1 MPTKRESLLP
11 VLNVK
16 RESLLPVLNVK
27 ATCDLPVLNVKA
39 TCDLPV
45 LNVKA
50 TCDLPVLNVKAT
62 CDLPV
67 LNVKATC
74 DLLQSSQKVH
84 PISPNQVK
92 TSYWEYI
99 QEINCRHY
107 TMSNIHINIDFVTK
121 QHRNTREVSFR
132 TFKL

>member
-1 MPTKRESLLP
+1 MLHVKATCDLP
-11 VLNVK
+11 VLH
-16 RESLLPVLNVK
+16 VK

-84 PISPNQVK
+84 SISPNQNLVLGI
-92 TSYWEYI
+92 YPR
-99 QEINCRHY
+99 NGRHY
-107 TMSNIHINIDFVTK
+107 TMSNIHINIDLQLSNIETHVRCHLELLSYK
-121 QHRNTREVSFR
+121 EDAILH
-132 TFKL
+132 